1 MDIFSC
7 GWRSLSS
14 NRQPHEKFILS
25 TLFVSLEEVVKA
37 RLNPCSDCTFSLDS
51 HSTDVVC
58 RRLVKKMVVSG
69 TLFHLLVIETETEN
83 FTHVFS
89 LSNTGSHFVFLL
101 KEAYSQVSIVTVQ
114 GFRSDKAGD
123 TDN

>member
-1 MDIFSC
+1 
-7 GWRSLSS
+7 
-14 NRQPHEKFILS
+14 
-25 TLFVSLEEVVKA
+25 
-37 RLNPCSDCTFSLDS
+37 
-51 HSTDVVC
+51 
-58 RRLVKKMVVSG
+58 MVVSG